1 MFKCYL
7 ICVFVVIEYNV
18 DVHFI
23 ETKFKLKNTH
33 ETVKI
38 QLQTQYSKLTY
49 VTLSKKIGT
58 INLL

>member
-7 ICVFVVIEYNV
+7 ICVFVVMEYNV

-33 ETVKI
+33 ETVKL
-38 QLQTQYSKLTY
+38 QLQTQ
-49 VTLSKKIGT
+49 
-58 INLL
+58 